1 MFLSDLDSSSLLC
14 YSGMVETN
22 WYISGRRGISWLAGH
37 TPCSHDP
44 KDLNLLHVPEVKV
57 PEQVLRESSGGWDKS
72 DV

>member
-1 MFLSDLDSSSLLC
+1 
-14 YSGMVETN
+14 MVEKI

-57 PEQVLRESSGGWDKS
+57 PEQVLRESSGEWD
-72 DV
+72 VMF